1 MTKLPRT
8 GRIFPGVLI
17 RYKRKPQRPIGK
29 TDITDQLHVN
39 IWELEDRSFLD
50 IGIKIKDYNDID
62 SVIVDLPW
70 DIEKKDIIDLGGK
83 LSSEKSIAAIFN
95 DVVSYCSHDE
105 SNFADVKIG
114 GKDRLILLRLNSSA
128 FSEEKIAVDNGK
140 PVSRIKIT
148 LPVLLESS
156 IDTADTNNTKK
167 NQATPEIA
175 AESQQADCENNSTS
189 SEAMFPGI
197 ERYIRFRIAK
207 IPRNIYT
214 TELEKKDKN
223 ILSSD
228 IKTRIIDFRI
238 NVRRGIPDELLAA
251 ESGLVFPS
259 FKKMHCFLT
268 KVNREECHSQSS
280 SYRGY
285 RSLLDEDIWNEYIS
299 SELAYSKSDPR
310 SNVSNY
316 LGHQWT
322 SMSDRDDRYVKDLIM
337 MARFVSVESSYTHTI
352 RFIILVIIFGAM
364 GSGIW
369 SVISTTDSSEHPKVI
384 GWLALGSLAIIFIDK
399 IINLIFSIIGKI
411 IDCAKSLKRWF
422 KSKVKE
428 NS

>member
-17 RYKRKPQRPIGK
+17 RYKRKPQRPIGEGK
-29 TDITDQLHVN
+29 ITDQLHVN

-50 IGIKIKDYNDID
+50 IGIKIRDYDDIE

-105 SNFADVKIG
+105 SNFADVTIG
-114 GKDRLILLRLNSSA
+114 GENRLILLRLNSSA

-148 LPVLLESS
+148 LPELLKAS
-156 IDTADTNNTKK
+156 IDTIDTKNTKK
-167 NQATPEIA
+167 NQKTLEKFAK
-175 AESQQADCENNSTS
+175 SQQADCENNSTS
-189 SEAMFPGI
+189 SKTMFPGV
-197 ERYIRFRIAK
+197 ERYIRFRIAQ

-322 SMSDRDDRYVKDLIM
+322 STSDRDDTYVKDLIM

-369 SVISTTDSSEHPKVI
+369 SEISATSFSENTKLI

-399 IINLIFSIIGKI
+399 IINLIFLIIGKI
-411 IDCAKSLKRWF
+411 IDCLKNMKRWF
-422 KSKVKE
+422 
-428 NS
+428 

>member
-1 MTKLPRT
+1 MTKLPRK
-8 GRIFPGVLI
+8 GGIFPGVLI
-17 RYKRKPQRPIGK
+17 RYKRKTPQSGDDKNIR
-29 TDITDQLHVN
+29 DELHIN
-39 IWELEDRSFLD
+39 IWELENRSFFD
-50 IGIKIKDYNDID
+50 IGVKIRDYDDIE
-62 SVIVDLPW
+62 SVIVDIPW
-70 DIEKKDIIDLGGK
+70 NIEKKDIIDLGGK

-95 DVVSYCSHDE
+95 DVVRYSSHDE
-105 SNFADVKIG
+105 SNFADVTIG
-114 GKDRLILLRLNSSA
+114 GKNRLILLRLNSSS
-128 FSEEKIAVDNGK
+128 FSEEKIAVDNGD
-140 PVSRIKIT
+140 PISRIKIN
-148 LPVLLESS
+148 LPDLLEASS
-156 IDTADTNNTKK
+156 DSIK
-167 NQATPEIA
+167 I
-175 AESQQADCENNSTS
+175 ENNKTNTNSTEGNPE
-189 SEAMFPGI
+189 SEQSGNLNSTENYKTKYAGV
-197 ERYIRFRIAK
+197 ERYIRFRIAN

-228 IKTRIIDFRI
+228 IRTKIIDFRI

-259 FKKMHCFLT
+259 FRKMHCFLT

-299 SELAYSKSDPR
+299 SEVVYSKKDSR

-322 SMSDRDDRYVKDLIM
+322 SISDNDDKHVKDLIM
-337 MARFVSVESSYTHTI
+337 MARFVSVESSYVHTI

-369 SVISTTDSSEHPKVI
+369 NEISGAKITETNKLI
-384 GWLALGSLAIIFIDK
+384 GWLAVISAAIIFLDRLV
-399 IINLIFSIIGKI
+399 NLFFYFVGKLFKVSKNI
-411 IDCAKSLKRWF
+411 LRWF
-422 KSKVKE
+422 KRKTKE